1 MSYTKEDLSCRQSWL
16 ILGYIRNYRIK
27 QIGEV
32 WIAWTECCVVVYRAV
47 GINDDETRD
56 ARDAPVAAQFLIL
69 LFSACDKLCPLRFV
83 LFQFVPPCLFVV
95 VDRDADEL
103 YSVIVF
109 IMSDMFFKIR
119 NFSTAWSAPS
129 SPKVYIQIFP
139 FSNKIR

>member
-32 WIAWTECCVVVYRAV
+32 WIAWTECSVVVYRAV

-69 LFSACDKLCPLRFV
+69 LFSACDKLCHCGLSFSS
-83 LFQFVPPCLFVV
+83 LFRHACLSLSM
-95 VDRDADEL
+95 EML
-103 YSVIVF
+103 TNCILSL
-109 IMSDMFFKIR
+109 SL
-119 NFSTAWSAPS
+119 
-129 SPKVYIQIFP
+129 
-139 FSNKIR
+139 